1 MGWMKAL
8 YDTYDRN
15 ANLAANY
22 TVEFP
27 LCPVAHMQASAQ
39 IEITIDREGNF
50 LRAISVADKE
60 DAEIF
65 IPVSEESASRSSGT
79 APHALYD
86 NLTYVAGDYGK
97 YAENEK
103 ETATNGERFDEYYKA
118 VKAWNE
124 SKYSNPRIHAIF
136 LYIEKQCMMKNLIDA
151 GVISLNKN
159 GKYSKE
165 KIGGKTYDKCI
176 VRFRV
181 QDGSEP
187 EECWKDN
194 ELITLYQKYYLKLK
208 SEKGRLD
215 TCYLTGKN
223 CIVSENHPKGILPSS
238 YGAKLVSANDSTD
251 FTFRGRFSR
260 GDEAYAVGFE
270 TTQKAHNALR
280 WLAKMQGYTVGN
292 TEKRTYI
299 CWNPDGKKVPAPDA
313 LFDYEDSES
322 NEPTTHP
329 EFREKLR
336 LLINGYADH
345 FDETD
350 SIIVMA
356 LEAATTGRLS
366 IVYYNELQAED
377 FLNRIRQWNENCCWL
392 FTIFDAQKRPKLAV
406 QTPSIT
412 RIVNYTFGTQQ
423 GEFMKVSDKLM
434 IMQYQR
440 LFHCIVDKQKVPRD
454 FVEAIFQKANRLM
467 SYSRGHREKLLSTA
481 CALISNYYGGEIKMK
496 LDRDF
501 ADRSYLYGRLLA
513 VYEQIERRTYDFD
526 EKREPNAIRYQTAY
540 AQHPATIRKVIEE
553 QIIPYFDRLSV
564 KDRTFYRNEIEE
576 ISNKIPMQKMNQH
589 LDYLYLVGYW
599 AERAELR
606 SGKKEE
612 K

>member
-15 ANLAANY
+15 ANLVANY

-97 YAENEK
+97 YAADEK
-103 ETATNGERFDEYYKA
+103 ETGTSRERFDEYYKT

-136 LYIEKQCMMKNLIDA
+136 QYIDKQCMMQNLIDA

-181 QDGSEP
+181 QDGRDP

-194 ELITLYQKYYLKLK
+194 ELITLYQKYYLNLK
-208 SEKGRLD
+208 SEKGRMD

-329 EFREKLR
+329 EYREKLH

-454 FVEAIFQKANRLM
+454 FVEAIFQKANRLI

-481 CALISNYYGGEIKMK
+481 CALISNYYGGEIKME

-501 ADRSYLYGRLLA
+501 NDRSYLYGRLLA

-553 QIIPYFDRLSV
+553 QLLPYFDRLSV
-564 KDRTFYRNEIEE
+564 KDRTFYRNKIEE

-606 SGKKEE
+606 SGKKKE

>member
-15 ANLAANY
+15 SNLVANY
-22 TVEFP
+22 TIQFP

-39 IEITIDREGNF
+39 IEITIDKEGNF
-50 LRAISVADKE
+50 LQAVSVADKE

-97 YAENEK
+97 YAADEK
-103 ETATNGERFDEYYKA
+103 ETATSKERFDEYYKA
-118 VKAWNE
+118 VKAWDG
-124 SKYSNPRIHAIF
+124 SKYSNPRLHAIF
-136 LYIEKQCMMKNLIDA
+136 RYIDKQCMIRNLIDA
-151 GVISLNKN
+151 GVISLNEK

-181 QDGSEP
+181 QDEREP
-187 EECWKDN
+187 AECWKDD
-194 ELITLYQKYYLKLK
+194 ELITLYQKYYSNLK

-223 CIVSENHPKGILPSS
+223 CIVSENHPKGFLPSS
-238 YGAKLVSANDSTD
+238 YRAKLVSANDSTD

-292 TEKRTYI
+292 TDKRTYI

-329 EFREKLR
+329 EYREKLR

-350 SIIVMA
+350 CIVVMA

-377 FLNRIRQWNENCCWL
+377 FLNRIRQWNENCCWIY
-392 FTIFDAQKRPKLAV
+392 TIFDAQKRPKMAV
-406 QTPSIT
+406 QTPSIM
-412 RIVNYTFGTQQ
+412 RIVNYAFGTQQ

-440 LFHCIVDKQKVPRD
+440 LFHCIVDMQKVPRD
-454 FVEAIFQKANRLM
+454 FVEAIFQKANRFI
-467 SYSRGHREKLLSTA
+467 SYSKGHREKLLSTA
-481 CALISNYYGGEIKMK
+481 CALISNYYGGEIKME
-496 LDRDF
+496 LDRDL

-513 VYEQIERRTYDFD
+513 VYEQVERRTYDFD

-553 QIIPYFDRLSV
+553 QLLPYFDRLSV
-564 KDRTFYRNEIEE
+564 KDRIFYRNEIEK
-576 ISNKIPMQKMNQH
+576 ISNMIPMQNMNQH

-606 SGKKEE
+606 TGKKEE